1 MEPESVEPKPL
12 PRWVTIPLGLV
23 LFPFTLMCVVGS
35 AILLLAPNV
44 PPSFFT
50 VSIATL
56 FLGGSLWVS
65 LLSFRLIISNPS
77 KSKGLVSPLA
87 LRLIGVLF
95 ISMLILSIFV
105 GTFMDK
111 PIIYS
116 IQTIIY
122 FCVAAQLFRM
132 AKLRASNQV

>member
-1 MEPESVEPKPL
+1 
-12 PRWVTIPLGLV
+12 
-23 LFPFTLMCVVGS
+23 
-35 AILLLAPNV
+35 
-44 PPSFFT
+44 
-50 VSIATL
+50 
-56 FLGGSLWVS
+56 
-65 LLSFRLIISNPS
+65 
-77 KSKGLVSPLA
+77 LA

-95 ISMLILSIFV
+95 ISLPILSIFV